1 MIIKITMIKKTI
13 KFITFSITAFLLAA
27 NFALAQEENIS
38 ELLDQSATSV
48 AEETDQ
54 SSPEIPTAAEIQLK
68 LDLLEKTAPVTLRLY
83 STESLASGLE
93 VNVKARTSLLAR
105 DNAGNLNF
113 KWFLKKDGLDQ
124 AVESLRQGKG
134 KDQFSFIPASSG
146 NYEVKVQVVDSQGNT
161 KESPSLAIPV
171 GDNLLLTFEP
181 LKPVNGQKV
190 LVSAAGF
197 SSVANYQWYLDG
209 QKQNSN
215 SSTFEFMVTKE
226 FEQFHKIKA
235 TTTNKQGIVAYKEI
249 IIPVYRSEVVIKTDD
264 NDLAIASQANSV
276 GEFLVKGKNPVILKA
291 ETSNFSG
298 SDQVNYIWYVNGQ
311 EFDQGVGKKSI
322 FIDPQDERLGK
333 NFSQAYQVSV
343 LAVSPDAKHIAAANV
358 SMSRINPNSSL
369 AAVNPEKLSSQP
381 LLAQS
386 KSFFTS
392 FNNIRKLVL
401 PLLIIMFAVVIAL
414 GNTQPEK
421 IE

>member
-1 MIIKITMIKKTI
+1 MINKTI
-13 KFITFSITAFLLAA
+13 KLITFSITAFLLVVS
-27 NFALAQEENIS
+27 FALAQEENTG
-38 ELLDQSATSV
+38 ELVDQSAAPAV
-48 AEETDQ
+48 EEIDQ
-54 SSPEIPTAAEIQLK
+54 SSPEIPTAAEIQSK
-68 LDLLEKTAPVTLRLY
+68 LDLLEKTAPVVLRLY
-83 STESLASGLE
+83 NTESLVSGSE
-93 VNVKARTSLLAR
+93 VNVKARTSLLAQ
-105 DNAGNLNF
+105 DNAGSLNF

-124 AVESLRQGKG
+124 VVESLRQGKG
-134 KDQFSFIPASSG
+134 KDQFDFIPLSSG
-146 NYEVKVQVVDSQGNT
+146 NYEVKVQATDFQGNI
-161 KESPSLAIPV
+161 KESPALAIPI
-171 GDNLLLTFEP
+171 GDNLMITFEP
-181 LKPVNGQKV
+181 LKPVKGQKV
-190 LVSAAGF
+190 LVSVAGF
-197 SSVANYQWYLDG
+197 NSMASYQWYLDG
-209 QKQNSN
+209 QEQNS
-215 SSTFEFMVTKE
+215 SGSTFEFMVTKD

-235 TTTNKQGIVAYKEI
+235 VTTNKQGMTAYKEM
-249 IIPVYRSEVVIKTDD
+249 IIPVYRPEVILKTDD

-291 ETSNFSG
+291 ETSNFSD

-333 NFSQAYQVSV
+333 NSSQAYQVSV
-343 LAVSPDAKHIAAANV
+343 LAASSDAKHIAAANV
-358 SMSRINPNSSL
+358 SMSQINPNSSL

-386 KSFFTS
+386 KSFFVS

-421 IE
+421 IK